1 MLEILKNIINNEYNK
16 LTHFKLDKNYII
28 DNDHNNIVTLLKKIN
43 MNYSARFFI
52 SKTLVIDS
60 INVVD
65 INGTKMIEFEND
77 LYEFT
82 NKGLNNSHELF
93 LN

>member
-1 MLEILKNIINNEYNK
+1 MLEILKNIINNKYNK
-16 LTHFKLDKNYII
+16 LTHHKLDKNYII
-28 DNDHNNIVTLLKKIN
+28 DKDHDNIITLLKNLN
-43 MNYSARFFI
+43 MNDSTRFFV
-52 SKTLVIDS
+52 SKTLVVDS

-65 INGTKMIEFEND
+65 IDGTKMIEFEND

-82 NKGLNNSHELF
+82 NKGLNNSYELF